1 MAKDTAQ
8 GQQLLKEAVKSEID
22 GQRFYNY
29 LAEKATNVDARRKL
43 TNLAEDEVRH
53 EKALRSIYK
62 KIYGDELTEVPA
74 KGVGVL
80 SAFFDNPE
88 GREDM
93 TEMQYIELAILAE
106 LAATKYYKE
115 EAKDATDEEF
125 KKIFEGMAAEE
136 FSHFELLQAEKDAL
150 SGNYSW
156 FSYDESSPME
166 E

>member
-1 MAKDTAQ
+1 MAKDTMK
-8 GQQLLKEAVKSEID
+8 GQQLLKEAVKSEMD

-29 LAEKATNVDARRKL
+29 LANMATNNEAKRKL
-43 TNLAEDEVRH
+43 KNLAGDEVRH
-53 EKALRSIYK
+53 EKALRSIYL
-62 KIYGDELTEVPA
+62 KIYGEKLTEVPA

-80 SAFFDNPE
+80 SAFFDKPE
-88 GREDM
+88 GRENM
-93 TEMQYIELAILAE
+93 TEMQYIDMAIEAE

-115 EAKDATDEEF
+115 EAKDAANDEF

-136 FSHFELLQAEKDAL
+136 FSHYELLQAEKDAL

-156 FSYDESSPME
+156 FAYGDSAPME